1 MELPNLRK
9 QPSYN
14 TILRALLAL
23 KIEPATWN
31 ATNISSE
38 SDDQVAAL
46 RFLNSIISSDLDWL
60 NDLSFYNGT
69 ALSYV
74 DQKDMLLGLA
84 SKRMAERCGR
94 TGIHP
99 SLNSTSLA
107 GRVILVSYYV
117 LVLVHVCPAVS
128 TTQSED
134 FILLIHEL
142 ILTSETS
149 SNA

>member
-9 QPSYN
+9 QPSYD

-23 KIEPATWN
+23 KIEPATWDV
-31 ATNISSE
+31 TNISSE

-46 RFLNSIISSDLDWL
+46 RFLNSIISSDFDWL
-60 NDLSFYNGT
+60 NDLPFYNG
-69 ALSYV
+69 ALSYA

-94 TGIHP
+94 TGMHP
-99 SLNSTSLA
+99 SLNSTPLA

-128 TTQSED
+128 TIQSKD

>member
-9 QPSYN
+9 QPSYD

-23 KIEPATWN
+23 KIEPATWDV
-31 ATNISSE
+31 TNISSE

-46 RFLNSIISSDLDWL
+46 RFLNSIISSDFDWL
-60 NDLSFYNGT
+60 NDLPFYNG
-69 ALSYV
+69 ALSYA

-94 TGIHP
+94 TGMHP

-107 GRVILVSYYV
+107 GRVILVFTMYLY
-117 LVLVHVCPAVS
+117 
-128 TTQSED
+128 
-134 FILLIHEL
+134 
-142 ILTSETS
+142 
-149 SNA
+149 